1 MLVGLNCSKF
11 NYLNSKNDC
20 YFVKGSSDLIF
31 ERVWDNLSFSYKLD
45 TQDFIITESNL
56 IVLHH
61 CAFKKNTNHFN
72 VEIFDF
78 DINTQSIK
86 NKLPIALPN
95 DKELFF
101 PTCLSNLDNILVVG
115 IGGNNFNSKIFVYDI
130 TDIHKIKLINTIH
143 LGNKIKAPPSGI
155 LVYEN
160 FLIVTF
166 YLTNTLKVFDLS
178 KNNKVVF
185 NQTNSLLGKPLSLTK
200 YKDIVFISSHAN
212 NSINY
217 V

>member
-1 MLVGLNCSKF
+1 M
-11 NYLNSKNDC
+11 
-20 YFVKGSSDLIF
+20 
-31 ERVWDNLSFSYKLD
+31 
-45 TQDFIITESNL
+45 
-56 IVLHH
+56 
-61 CAFKKNTNHFN
+61 
-72 VEIFDF
+72 
-78 DINTQSIK
+78 
-86 NKLPIALPN
+86 PN

-212 NSINY
+212 NSIIMFDFDGFKELKIQNNFIDSPWGICSLDDTIY
-217 V
+217 IANMGLKKNQPPFISSFKLNNLNALKFDLNSITKNELLPGINQLKII